1 MGATSINNEV
11 FSSSVPTVTATT
23 SFQHNLE
30 SFVSTLAIS
39 DKGKNDVRR
48 EVVKLILTIQDK
60 MGATVLRTM
69 MRDIEGFDYFE
80 DFVHWK
86 KMYLDVSAY
95 IQRVLWREVVYFIQK
110 KDFQGNNP
118 QTNKDV
124 MYCIKCL
131 HDEDIQKVVE
141 MKINHNLNA
150 ALDLSADS
158 FTTGKTTQRD
168 LYSYVRSKA
177 QTLKYL
183 SKYDFGIEPEDFVQ
197 EVVEELVRVN
207 NIYNRS
213 SGKNLDASV
222 KLDSAIK
229 AYIETAL
236 NNKINQVKDY
246 WSSDS
251 RRRVTSTHAAE
262 YRKRANLRK
271 LLKKEVD
278 LEKIEKIKGELAK
291 LEEFLRTKNHDYYSV
306 VTPLV
311 RNNESEDREVDA
323 QEINPAI
330 IIPNTTDD
338 DIWSNDLIIDLP
350 KRVSRCVSII
360 IGNHD
365 DEFYNWVKE
374 RGMNQVIEKDLNRY
388 FKAAMEFC
396 GVTKEELR
404 SNPVIIQALS
414 TAPAT
419 RRSVYVKGADVM
431 VQNTQTMKIHPAKL
445 EDEREDGTII
455 FRLTTVKNSK
465 EIDSAF
471 DKKWKLISRIN

>member
-1 MGATSINNEV
+1 MGAIQVNKEVSGLNQAKATSI
-11 FSSSVPTVTATT
+11 A
-23 SFQHNLE
+23 SFQQNLE
-30 SFVSTLAIS
+30 GFVSTLAIS
-39 DKGKNDVRR
+39 EKGKANFRR
-48 EVVKLILTIQDK
+48 EVIKLVLTIQDK

-69 MRDIEGFDYFE
+69 MKDIEGHDYLE

-86 KMYLDVSAY
+86 KQYLDVSAY
-95 IQRVLWREVVYFIQK
+95 VQRVLWREVVYFIQK
-110 KDFQGNNP
+110 QDFQGNDP

-124 MYCIKCL
+124 MYCIRWLADK
-131 HDEDIQKVVE
+131 DIQKVVE

-168 LYSYVRSKA
+168 LYAYVRSKA

-183 SKYDFGIEPEDFVQ
+183 SKYDYGLEPEDFVQ
-197 EVVEELVRVN
+197 EVVEELIRVN

-213 SGKNLDASV
+213 SGKNLDATV

-262 YRKRANLRK
+262 YRKRSNLRK
-271 LLKKEVD
+271 ALKKETD
-278 LEKIEKIKGELAK
+278 LDKIAKIRVELGQ

-323 QEINPAI
+323 QEINPSI
-330 IIPNTTDD
+330 IIPNTTDE

-350 KRVSRCVSII
+350 QRISRCVSII
-360 IGNHD
+360 LGNHD
-365 DEFYNWVKE
+365 EEFYNWIKDN
-374 RGMNQVIEKDLNRY
+374 GMSAEVEKDLNRY
-388 FKAAMEFC
+388 FKAAMDFC
-396 GVTKEELR
+396 GVDREELR

-419 RRSVYVKGADVM
+419 KKSVYVKGADIM
-431 VQNTQTMKIHPAKL
+431 VQNTQTMKIHPAKI

-455 FRLTTVKNSK
+455 FRLTAVKNSK

>member
-1 MGATSINNEV
+1 MGAIQVNKDVSGLNQVKATS
-11 FSSSVPTVTATT
+11 SA
-23 SFQHNLE
+23 SFQQNLE
-30 SFVSTLAIS
+30 SFVESLNIS
-39 DKGKNDVRR
+39 EKGKASFRR
-48 EVVKLILTIQDK
+48 EVVKLVLTIQDK

-69 MRDIEGFDYFE
+69 MKDIEGHDYLE
-80 DFVHWK
+80 DFVFWK
-86 KMYLDVSAY
+86 KQYLDVSAY
-95 IQRVLWREVVYFIQK
+95 VQRVLWREVVYFIQK
-110 KDFQGNNP
+110 KDFQGNDP

-124 MYCIKCL
+124 MYCIRWLADK
-131 HDEDIQKVVE
+131 DIQKIVE

-150 ALDLSADS
+150 ALDLNADS

-168 LYSYVRSKA
+168 LYAYVRSKA

-183 SKYDFGIEPEDFVQ
+183 SKYDYGIEPEDFVQ
-197 EVVEELVRVN
+197 EVVEELIRVN

-213 SGKNLDASV
+213 SGKNLDESV
-222 KLDSAIK
+222 KIDSAIK
-229 AYIETAL
+229 AYVEVAL

-271 LLKKEVD
+271 ALKKEVD
-278 LEKIEKIKGELAK
+278 LEKIAKINKELGE

-323 QEINPAI
+323 QEINPNI
-330 IIPNTTDD
+330 IIPNTTDE
-338 DIWSNDLIIDLP
+338 DIWSNDLILDLP
-350 KRVSRCVSII
+350 QRVSRCVSII
-360 IGNHD
+360 LGNHD
-365 DEFYNWVKE
+365 DEFYNWIKDN
-374 RGMNQVIEKDLNRY
+374 GMSAEVEKDLNRY
-388 FKAAMEFC
+388 FKAAMDFC
-396 GVTKEELR
+396 GVERDELR

-419 RRSVYVKGADVM
+419 KKSVYVKGADVM
-431 VQNTQTMKIHPAKL
+431 VQNVQTMKIHPAKL

-455 FRLTTVKNSK
+455 FKLTAVKSSR